1 MNSNEKRE
9 KSRRPLVAVAGKGY
23 FRPPDESL
31 PEVKRVVMQ
40 RIIDERKSALDALA
54 KY

>member
-1 MNSNEKRE
+1 MNINEKRE

-23 FRPPDESL
+23 LYPSDESL
-31 PEVKRVVMQ
+31 PEEKRAVMQ

>member
-9 KSRRPLVAVAGKGY
+9 KARRPLVAVAGKGY
-23 FRPPDESL
+23 FRPSDESL
-31 PEVKRVVMQ
+31 PEEKRAVMQ
-40 RIIDERKSALDALA
+40 KVIDQRKAALDALA